1 MFLGSENMDLDYL
14 RSFYVT
20 VKCNSISKAAK
31 LLHLTQPGLSMQIQN
46 LEDEIGATLLERS
59 NKGVKLTEEG
69 KIVFEH
75 ATTMLSLEDNIK
87 KSLKSLEKNKK
98 NLSICACKSLGEY
111 VLPCS
116 IYTFQEIYTDV
127 DVELEV
133 HNTNTVIKKLLSHDT
148 NIGVITGF
156 HETESITTIPIL
168 ADRLLLVSGPNEEYD
183 EIDIDEILNIPL
195 ILREEDSNNRA
206 VLANIL
212 LKHGISIEDLNVA
225 LSSNSPESIKSTV
238 ASGRGFAFLPEV
250 VIKKELRRGI
260 LKKINIKDFNAKF
273 NYYLA
278 YRNNYK
284 FKGYEET
291 FKKFITSKKRC
302 FCY

>member
-1 MFLGSENMDLDYL
+1 MNLDYL

-31 LLHLTQPGLSMQIQN
+31 VLHLTQPGLSMQIQN

-59 NKGVKLTEEG
+59 NKGVELTDEG
-69 KIVFEH
+69 RIVFEH
-75 ATTMLSLEDNIK
+75 ATTMLSLQDNIK
-87 KSLKSLEKNKK
+87 KSLRDLEKDKK
-98 NLSICACKSLGEY
+98 TLSICACKSLGEY

-116 IYTFQEIYTDV
+116 IYTFREIYTDV
-127 DVELEV
+127 DVKLEV
-133 HNTNTVIKKLLSHDT
+133 YNTNTVIKKLLSHDT
-148 NIGVITGF
+148 NIGIITGF
-156 HETESITTIPIL
+156 HEFKNITTVPIL
-168 ADRLLLVSGPNEEYD
+168 SDRLLLVSGPYEEHNEIY
-183 EIDIDEILNIPL
+183 IDEVLNIPL

-212 LKHGISIEDLNVA
+212 LKHGINIDDLNIV

-250 VIKKELRRGI
+250 VIKQELRRGI
-260 LKKINIKDFNAKF
+260 LKQIEIKDFDANF
-273 NYYLA
+273 SYYFA
-278 YRNNYK
+278 YRNNYE
-284 FKGYEET
+284 FKGYEKT
-291 FKKFITSKKRC
+291 FKNFITSKKRC

>member
-1 MFLGSENMDLDYL
+1 ME
-14 RSFYVT
+14 
-20 VKCNSISKAAK
+20 
-31 LLHLTQPGLSMQIQN
+31 
-46 LEDEIGATLLERS
+46 
-59 NKGVKLTEEG
+59 LTEEG
-69 KIVFEH
+69 KVVFEH

-87 KSLKSLEKNKK
+87 KSLKKLEKDKK
-98 NLSICACKSLGEY
+98 TLSICACKSLGEY

-116 IYTFQEIYTDV
+116 IYTFKEIYTDV
-127 DVELEV
+127 EVNLEV

-148 NIGVITGF
+148 NIGIITGF
-156 HETESITTIPIL
+156 HETDNIAIMPIL
-168 ADRLLLVSGPNEEYD
+168 SDRLVLVGGPDEEY
-183 EIDIDEILNIPL
+183 EEMNIEKILNIPL

-206 VLANIL
+206 ILSDIL
-212 LKHGISIEDLNVA
+212 LKHGLNIEDLNII

-250 VIKKELRRGI
+250 VIKQELRRGI
-260 LKKINIKDFNAKF
+260 LQKINIKDFNAKF

-291 FKKFITSKKRC
+291 FKNFITSKKRC

>member
-1 MFLGSENMDLDYL
+1 MHLDYL

-31 LLHLTQPGLSMQIQN
+31 LLNITQPGLSMQIQN

-59 NKGVKLTEEG
+59 NKGVELTEEG
-69 KIVFEH
+69 KVVFEH

-87 KSLKSLEKNKK
+87 KSLKKLEKDKK
-98 NLSICACKSLGEY
+98 TLSICACKSLGEY

-116 IYTFQEIYTDV
+116 IYTFKEIYTDV
-127 DVELEV
+127 EVNLEV

-148 NIGVITGF
+148 DIGIITGF
-156 HETESITTIPIL
+156 HETDNIAIIPIL
-168 ADRLLLVSGPNEEYD
+168 SDRLVLVGGPDEEYE
-183 EIDIDEILNIPL
+183 EINIEKILNIPL

-206 VLANIL
+206 ILSDIL
-212 LKHGISIEDLNVA
+212 LKHGLNIEDLNIV

-250 VIKKELRRGI
+250 VIKQELRRGI
-260 LKKINIKDFNAKF
+260 LQKIDIKDFNAKF

-291 FKKFITSKKRC
+291 FKNFITSKKRC

>member
-1 MFLGSENMDLDYL
+1 MHLDYL

-31 LLHLTQPGLSMQIQN
+31 LLNITQPGLSMQIQN

-59 NKGVKLTEEG
+59 NKGVELTEEG
-69 KIVFEH
+69 KVVFEH

-87 KSLKSLEKNKK
+87 KSLKKLEKDKK
-98 NLSICACKSLGEY
+98 TLSICACKSLGEY

-116 IYTFQEIYTDV
+116 IYTFKEIYTDV
-127 DVELEV
+127 EVNLEV

-148 NIGVITGF
+148 NIGIITGF
-156 HETESITTIPIL
+156 HETDNIAIIPIL
-168 ADRLLLVSGPNEEYD
+168 SDRLVLVGGPDEEYE
-183 EIDIDEILNIPL
+183 EINIEKILNIPL

-206 VLANIL
+206 ILSDIL
-212 LKHGISIEDLNVA
+212 LKHGLNIEDLNIV

-250 VIKKELRRGI
+250 VIKQELRRGI
-260 LKKINIKDFNAKF
+260 LQKIDIKDFNAKF

-291 FKKFITSKKRC
+291 FKNFITSKKRC

>member
-1 MFLGSENMDLDYL
+1 MHLDYL

-31 LLHLTQPGLSMQIQN
+31 LLNITQPGLSMQIQN

-59 NKGVKLTEEG
+59 NKGVELTEEG
-69 KIVFEH
+69 KVVFEH

-87 KSLKSLEKNKK
+87 KSLKKLEKDKK
-98 NLSICACKSLGEY
+98 TLSICACKSLGEY

-116 IYTFQEIYTDV
+116 IYTFKEIYTDV
-127 DVELEV
+127 EVNLEV

-148 NIGVITGF
+148 NIGIITGF
-156 HETESITTIPIL
+156 HETDNIAIIPIL
-168 ADRLLLVSGPNEEYD
+168 SDRLVLVGGPDEEYE
-183 EIDIDEILNIPL
+183 EINIEKILTIPL

-206 VLANIL
+206 ILSDIL
-212 LKHGISIEDLNVA
+212 LKHGLNIEDLNIV

-250 VIKKELRRGI
+250 VIKQELRRGI
-260 LKKINIKDFNAKF
+260 LQKIDIKDFNAKF

-291 FKKFITSKKRC
+291 FKNFITSKKRC